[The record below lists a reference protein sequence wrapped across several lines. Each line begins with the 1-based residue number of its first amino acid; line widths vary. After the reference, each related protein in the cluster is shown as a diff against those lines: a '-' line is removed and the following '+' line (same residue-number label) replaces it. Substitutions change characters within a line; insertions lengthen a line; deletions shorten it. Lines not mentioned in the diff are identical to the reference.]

1 MLPKMNRKHWT
12 VLAIIGLSLVLAA
25 CGGTSEEEAA
35 GGSES
40 ETATPAMVDSVA
52 VEQRDSHSYAVVA
65 GNYPDACSR
74 ISGVQQDVEGS
85 TINITLMTDRPADL
99 MCATMLSP
107 FTVDIL
113 LATGG
118 LMPQEYTVTVN
129 DGASATLSLQ

>member
-1 MLPKMNRKHWT
+1 MNRKQWMA
-12 VLAIIGLSLVLAA
+12 LAMIGLSLVLAA
-25 CGGTSEEEAA
+25 CGGASEEEAA
-35 GGSES
+35 GGSE
-40 ETATPAMVDSVA
+40 TATPAMVDGVT
-52 VEQRDSHSYAVVA
+52 VEQRESHSYAVVA

-74 ISGVQQDVEGS
+74 ISDVQQDVEGS
-85 TINITLMTDRPADL
+85 TINITLLTDRPADL